1 MFDTVLIANRGAIAC
16 RIIRTL
22 RRMGVKS
29 VAVYSEADRHSLHV
43 SLADAAI
50 EIGPGPA
57 AQSYLRAEK
66 ILAAAQASGAQAIHP
81 GYGFLS
87 ENPGFAEDCAAAGI
101 AFIGPSPEQMRA
113 FGLKHTARD
122 LAAANHVPLLP
133 GSGLLSD
140 AGHAQAE
147 AARIGYPVMLKST
160 AGGGGIGM
168 RLIWSAD
175 ELVEAFQSVERLA
188 RANFKEAGIFLEKY
202 VEHARHIEVQIFG
215 DGKGHV
221 VALGE
226 RDCSV
231 QRRNQKVIEETPAPG
246 LTDAQRQNL
255 LDTAVRLGQAVGY
268 RSAGTVEFVYDTQS
282 GQFYF
287 LEVNTRLQ
295 VEHGVTEEVSGV
307 DLVEWMVR
315 EAAGELDLSGFHA
328 APQGASIQ
336 VRLYAEDPGK
346 DFQPAAGV
354 LTQVEFSPQARIE
367 TWVERGSEVPP
378 FYDPMLAKIIVKAD
392 DRAAALSKMQQA
404 LADTRIAGIECNLEY
419 LRQILADN
427 VFAEGRQTTRYLN
440 AFRYRPAT
448 LDVIEPGVQSSIQDW
463 PGRTGYWN
471 VGVPPSGPM
480 DHLAFRLANRLAGNA
495 EGTAGLELTVAGPT
509 LRFNTDAV
517 IALAGA
523 DMGAE
528 LDGQPLANWAA
539 HAIPAGSILKLGA
552 IKDTGTRA
560 YLAVRGGFDVPD
572 YLGSKSTFT
581 LGQFGGHAGRTLRVG
596 DVLHIH
602 LDLAQTVPPFEK
614 GGLGQPETWP
624 PSFGGLVSWLEVPSG
639 ISPDIAQV
647 EPSLNPPCP
656 PLTKGG
662 VAVPYT
668 HAWQIGVLYGPHGAP
683 DFFTEADIEMFFATD
698 WEVHY
703 NSSRTGVRLIGP
715 KPEWARRD
723 GGEAGLHPSNIHDNA
738 YAIGAVDFTG
748 DMPVILGP
756 DGPSLGGFVCPATI
770 VQAELWKMGQL
781 RPGDTVRFVR
791 LSQADAERLE
801 AAQDAAIAT
810 LSPPFEKGGQGGFGD
825 GSASATSEE
834 NPVAQPILHRT
845 PLTENPVEVVYRR
858 AGDKYLLIEYGPL
871 VLDLNLRFRV
881 HALMTRLET
890 EAIPGI
896 LDLTPGIRSLQVHYD
911 SRRLPL
917 DRLMDLLLAVE
928 RQLPAIEDMEVPT
941 RIVHLPL
948 SWDDAATRLAI
959 EKYMQSVRKDAPWC
973 PSNIEFIRRINDL
986 DSIDEVKRIVF
997 EASYLVMGLGD
1008 VYLGAPVATP
1018 VDPRH
1023 RLVTTKYNPARTWT
1037 PENAVGI
1044 GGAYMCVYGME
1055 GPGGYQFVGRT
1066 LQMWNRW
1073 RDERQGAAQFTAGK
1087 PWLLRFFDQI
1097 RFYPV
1102 SAEELLQIREDFPL
1116 GRYKLRI
1123 EETTFRL
1130 ADYNRFLADNAASIA
1145 AFKTQQ
1151 QTAFE
1156 AERERWKAAGQAD
1169 YATDASVAE
1178 AATDSELDL
1187 PEHGRAVASHIAGNV
1202 WKIMAAPGAKV
1213 KAGDPL
1219 VIVESMKME
1228 FSVAAPC
1235 DGTIYQV
1242 FCREGGQVS
1251 AGQDLLVLVVD

>member
-1 MFDTVLIANRGAIAC
+1 MFNKVLIANRGAIAC

-22 RRMGVKS
+22 RKMGVKS

-43 SLADAAI
+43 RLADEAV
-50 EIGPGPA
+50 EIGPAPA

-66 ILAAAQASGAQAIHP
+66 ILEVAKATGAQAIHP

-101 AFIGPSPEQMRA
+101 AFIGPSPAQMRA

-122 LAAANHVPLLP
+122 LAEHNEVPLLP

-246 LTDAQRQNL
+246 LTEMQRADL
-255 LDTAVRLGQAVGY
+255 LATAVRLGEAVGY
-268 RSAGTVEFVYDTQS
+268 RSAGTVEFVYDTRS
-282 GQFYF
+282 GEFYF

-315 EAAGELDLSGFHA
+315 EAAGELDLSGFK
-328 APQGASIQ
+328 PELQGASMQ

-354 LTQVEFSPQARIE
+354 LTEVVFPAKARIE
-367 TWVERGSEVPP
+367 SWVERGSDVPP
-378 FYDPMLAKIIVKAD
+378 FYDPMVAKIIVKGR
-392 DRAAALSKMQQA
+392 DRAEALEKMQQA
-404 LADTRIAGIECNLEY
+404 LVNTRVAGIESNLGY
-419 LRQILADN
+419 LAQIVRDA
-427 VFAEGRQTTRYLN
+427 VFREGRQTTRYLN

-448 LDVIEPGVQSSIQDW
+448 VDVIEPGVQSSIQDW
-463 PGRTGYWN
+463 PGRTGYWD

-480 DHLAFRLANRLAGNA
+480 DALALRLANQLAGNE
-495 EGTAGLELTVAGPT
+495 EGAAALELTVAGPT
-509 LRFNTDAV
+509 LRFNCDAMV
-517 IALAGA
+517 ALAGA

-528 LDGQPLANWAA
+528 LDGMPLANWEV
-539 HAIPAGSILKLGA
+539 HAIKAGSILKLGA
-552 IKDTGTRA
+552 IQDTGCRT

-596 DVLHIH
+596 DVLH
-602 LDLAQTVPPFEK
+602 LPSPPAPPPPAGE
-614 GGLGQPETWP
+614 GGAAVRERVASSLPAALQP
-624 PSFGGLVSWLEVPSG
+624 
-639 ISPDIAQV
+639 
-647 EPSLNPPCP
+647 
-656 PLTKGG
+656 
-662 VAVPYT
+662 PYT
-668 HAWQIGVLYGPHGAP
+668 HAWEIGVLYGPHGAP
-683 DFFTEADIEMFFATD
+683 DFFTDADIEMFFATD

-715 KPEWARRD
+715 RPQWARKD

-781 RPGDTVRFVR
+781 RPGDTVRFKR
-791 LSQADAERLE
+791 LSQTQAERME
-801 AAQDAAIAT
+801 IEQDRAVAS
-810 LSPPFEKGGQGGFGD
+810 LLPSPVSGGGIGGEGEPLAEPVLHRIPETD
-825 GSASATSEE
+825 
-834 NPVAQPILHRT
+834 NPVA
-845 PLTENPVEVVYRR
+845 VVYRR
-858 AGDKYLLIEYGPL
+858 AGDKYLLIEYGSL

-881 HALMTRLET
+881 HALMTHLQA
-890 EAIPGI
+890 EAVPGI

-911 SRRLPL
+911 SRVLPL
-917 DRLMDLLLAVE
+917 ARLMERLLAAE
-928 RQLPAIEDMEVPT
+928 EALPVIEDMQVPT
-941 RIVHLPL
+941 RIVHIPL
-948 SWDDAATRLAI
+948 SWDDAATKLAI

-973 PSNIEFIRRINDL
+973 PSNIEFIRRINGL
-986 DSIDEVKRIVF
+986 DSIEEVKRIVF
-997 EASYLVMGLGD
+997 DASYLVMGLGD

-1073 RDERQGAAQFTAGK
+1073 RATRDFSDGK
-1087 PWLLRFFDQI
+1087 PWLLRFFDQV
-1097 RFYPV
+1097 RFFPV
-1102 SAEELLQIREDFPL
+1102 SEQELLKIREDFPL
-1116 GRYKLRI
+1116 GRYQLKV
-1123 EETTFRL
+1123 EETTFSLRE
-1130 ADYNRFLADNAASIA
+1130 YNCFLSDNGASIT
-1145 AFKTQQ
+1145 AFKTRQQ
-1151 QTAFE
+1151 AAFE
-1156 AERERWKAAGQAD
+1156 AERERWRASGQAE
-1169 YATDASVAE
+1169 YASDLTVAE
-1178 AATDSELDL
+1178 AAPDSELDL
-1187 PEHGRAVASHIAGNV
+1187 PENGRAIASHVAGNV
-1202 WKIMAAPGAKV
+1202 WKVEAEEGASV
-1213 KAGDPL
+1213 KQGDPL

-1228 FSVAAPC
+1228 FAVLAPC
-1235 DGTIYQV
+1235 DGRIYKV

-1251 AGQDLLVLVVD
+1251 AGQDLLVLVSETE

>member
-1 MFDTVLIANRGAIAC
+1 MFEKVLIANRGAIAC

-22 RRMGVKS
+22 RKMGIKS

-43 SLADAAI
+43 RLADEAV
-50 EIGPGPA
+50 EIGPPAA
-57 AQSYLRAEK
+57 AQSYLRADRMLE
-66 ILAAAQASGAQAIHP
+66 AAKATGAQAIHP

-87 ENPGFAEDCAAAGI
+87 ENPGFAQDCAAAGI
-101 AFIGPSPEQMRA
+101 AFIGPSPAQMRA

-122 LAAANHVPLLP
+122 LAEANRVPLLP

-140 AGHAQAE
+140 AGHARAE

-215 DGKGHV
+215 DGQGHV

-246 LTDAQRQNL
+246 LTDVQRANL
-255 LDTAVRLGQAVGY
+255 LATAVRLGEAVGY
-268 RSAGTVEFVYDTQS
+268 RSAGTVEFVYDTQN
-282 GQFYF
+282 GAFYF

-295 VEHGVTEEVSGV
+295 VEHGVTEEVTGV

-315 EAAGELDLSGFHA
+315 EAAGELDLSGFKA
-328 APQGASIQ
+328 EPQGASMQ

-354 LTQVEFSPQARIE
+354 LTEVVFPADARIE
-367 TWVERGSEVPP
+367 TWVERGSDVPP
-378 FYDPMLAKIIVKAD
+378 FYDPMVAKLIVKGR
-392 DRAAALSKMQQA
+392 DRAEALVKMQQV
-404 LADTRIAGIECNLEY
+404 LAQTRVAGIETNLGY
-419 LRQILADN
+419 LGQIVRDA

-440 AFRYRPAT
+440 AFHYRPAT
-448 LDVIEPGVQSSIQDW
+448 IDVIEPGVQSSLQDW
-463 PGRTGYWN
+463 PGRTGYWD

-480 DHLAFRLANRLAGNA
+480 DALALRLANRLAGNE
-495 EGTAGLELTVAGPT
+495 EGAAALELTVAGPT
-509 LRFNTDAV
+509 LRFNCDAV

-528 LDGQPLANWAA
+528 LDGVQIANWAA
-539 HAIPAGSILKLGA
+539 RSVRAGAILKLGA
-552 IKDTGTRA
+552 VRDTGCRA

-572 YLGSKSTFT
+572 YLGSKATFT

-596 DVLHIH
+596 DVLH
-602 LDLAQTVPPFEK
+602 
-614 GGLGQPETWP
+614 
-624 PSFGGLVSWLEVPSG
+624 VSAADDAAIEHALPAAL
-639 ISPDIAQV
+639 IPRH
-647 EPSLNPPCP
+647 
-656 PLTKGG
+656 
-662 VAVPYT
+662 T
-668 HAWQIGVLYGPHGAP
+668 HAWEIGVLYGPHGAP
-683 DFFTEADIEMFFATD
+683 DFFTDADIETFFATD

-703 NSSRTGVRLIGP
+703 NSNRTGVRLIGP
-715 KPEWARRD
+715 RPQWARKD
-723 GGEAGLHPSNIHDNA
+723 GGEAGLHPSNLHDNA

-781 RPGDTVRFVR
+781 KPGDTVRFRR
-791 LSQADAERLE
+791 LTRDQANALQR
-801 AAQDAAIAT
+801 AQDAAIAALDAPAFAT
-810 LSPPFEKGGQGGFGD
+810 LPPDHAPLGTPVLRHLQPEGEGTHAAKPDLVVRQSGDANLLFE
-825 GSASATSEE
+825 
-834 NPVAQPILHRT
+834 L
-845 PLTENPVEVVYRR
+845 
-858 AGDKYLLIEYGPL
+858 GPL
-871 VLDLNLRFRV
+871 VLDMGLRFRIQ
-881 HALMTRLET
+881 ALM
-890 EAIPGI
+890 EAVKHAGLPGI
-896 LDLTPGIRSLQVHYD
+896 LDLTPGIRSLQVHFD
-911 SRRLPL
+911 PRVVDQDTLLERVVALEDGLPPL
-917 DRLMDLLLAVE
+917 D
-928 RQLPAIEDMEVPT
+928 DMEVPS

-948 SWDDAATRLAI
+948 SWDDPATKLAI
-959 EKYMQSVRKDAPWC
+959 EKYMQSVRPDAPWC
-973 PSNIEFIRRINDL
+973 PSNIEFIRRINGL
-986 DSIDEVKRIVF
+986 DSIEDVFNVVF
-997 EASYLVMGLGD
+997 EAGYVVMGLGD

-1044 GGAYMCVYGME
+1044 GGAYLCVYGME

-1073 RDERQGAAQFTAGK
+1073 RETREFTDGK
-1087 PWLLRFFDQI
+1087 PWLLRFFDQV
-1097 RFYPV
+1097 RFFPV
-1102 SAEELLQIREDFPL
+1102 SEAELLKIREDFPL
-1116 GRYKLRI
+1116 GRYPLKI
-1123 EETTFRL
+1123 EETTFSLRE
-1130 ADYNRFLADNAASIA
+1130 YNAFLAQNAASIT
-1145 AFKTQQ
+1145 AFKTRQQ
-1151 QTAFE
+1151 AAFD
-1156 AERERWKAAGQAD
+1156 AERERWRASGQAD
-1169 YATDASVAE
+1169 YASDLTVAE
-1178 AATDSELDL
+1178 AAPDSELEL
-1187 PEHGRAVASHIAGNV
+1187 PEHGRAIASHVAGNV
-1202 WKIMAAPGAKV
+1202 WKVEVEDGAEV
-1213 KAGDPL
+1213 KQGDAL

-1228 FSVAAPC
+1228 FAVLAPC
-1235 DGTIYQV
+1235 DGRIHKV

-1251 AGQDLLVLVVD
+1251 AGQDLLVLVSA

>member
-1 MFDTVLIANRGAIAC
+1 MFKKVLIANRGAIAC

-22 RRMGVKS
+22 RTMGVKS

-43 SLADAAI
+43 RLADEAV
-50 EIGPGPA
+50 EIGPAPA

-66 ILAAAQASGAQAIHP
+66 ILEAAQATGAQAIHP

-101 AFIGPSPEQMRA
+101 AFIGPSPAQMRA

-122 LAAANHVPLLP
+122 LAEHNKVPLLP
-133 GSGLLSD
+133 GSGLLID

-215 DGKGHV
+215 DGKGQV

-246 LTDAQRQNL
+246 LTDVQREQL
-255 LDTAVRLGQAVGY
+255 LATAVRLGEAVGY
-268 RSAGTVEFVYDTQS
+268 RSAGTVEFVYDTLS

-295 VEHGVTEEVSGV
+295 VEHGVTEEVTGV
-307 DLVEWMVR
+307 DLVEWMVK
-315 EAAGELDLSGFHA
+315 EAAGELDLSGFRA
-328 APQGASIQ
+328 EPQGASMQ

-354 LTQVEFSPQARIE
+354 LTEVVFPADARIE

-378 FYDPMLAKIIVKAD
+378 FYDPMVAKIIVKGR
-392 DRAAALSKMQQA
+392 DRAEALENMQQV
-404 LADTRIAGIECNLEY
+404 LANTRVAGIETNLGY
-419 LRQILADN
+419 LAQIVRDA
-427 VFAEGRQTTRYLN
+427 VFVEGRQTTRYLN
-440 AFRYRPAT
+440 AFHYRPAT
-448 LDVIEPGVQSSIQDW
+448 VDVIEPGVQSSIQDW
-463 PGRTGYWN
+463 PGRTGYWD

-480 DHLAFRLANRLAGNA
+480 DALALRLANRLAGN
-495 EGTAGLELTVAGPT
+495 EGGTAALELTVAGPT
-509 LRFNTDAV
+509 LRFNCDAR

-539 HAIPAGSILKLGA
+539 HAVKAGSILKLGA
-552 IKDTGTRA
+552 IRDTGCRS
-560 YLAVRGGFDVPD
+560 YLAVCGGFDVPD

-596 DVLHIH
+596 DVLHMH
-602 LDLAQTVPPFEK
+602 QVDV
-614 GGLGQPETWP
+614 GR
-624 PSFGGLVSWLEVPSG
+624 PSG
-639 ISPDIAQV
+639 RHVGLKPNLHPA
-647 EPSLNPPCP
+647 
-656 PLTKGG
+656 
-662 VAVPYT
+662 YT
-668 HAWQIGVLYGPHGAP
+668 HAWEIGVLYGPHGAP
-683 DFFTEADIEMFFATD
+683 DFFTDADIDMFFATD

-715 KPEWARRD
+715 RPEWARKD

-781 RPGDTVRFVR
+781 RPGDTVRFKR
-791 LSQADAERLE
+791 LSQAQAERLE

-810 LSPPFEKGGQGGFGD
+810 CSPPFEKGGQGGFSTGSPPVTPTGIPPSPPFSKGGD
-825 GSASATSEE
+825 DSLAEPVLHRIPASD
-834 NPVAQPILHRT
+834 NPVAVI
-845 PLTENPVEVVYRR
+845 YRR

-881 HALMTRLET
+881 HALMTHLQ
-890 EAIPGI
+890 ALAVPGI

-911 SRRLPL
+911 SRVLPL
-917 DRLMDLLLAVE
+917 AKLMDLLLAAE
-928 RQLPAIEDMEVPT
+928 KALPAIEDMQVPT
-941 RIVHLPL
+941 RIVHIPL
-948 SWDDAATRLAI
+948 SWDDAATQLAI

-973 PSNIEFIRRINDL
+973 PSNIEFIRRINGL
-986 DSIDEVKRIVF
+986 DSIEEVKRIVF
-997 EASYLVMGLGD
+997 DASYLVMGLGD

-1073 RDERQGAAQFTAGK
+1073 RQTADFTDGK
-1087 PWLLRFFDQI
+1087 PWLLRFFDQV
-1097 RFYPV
+1097 RFFPV
-1102 SAEELLQIREDFPL
+1102 SEAELLKIREDFPL
-1116 GRYKLRI
+1116 GRYQLKV
-1123 EETTFRL
+1123 EETRFSLRE
-1130 ADYNRFLADNAASIA
+1130 YNRFLADNIESIV

-1151 QTAFE
+1151 QASFD
-1156 AERERWKAAGQAD
+1156 AERERWRASGQAE
-1169 YATDASVAE
+1169 YASDLTVAE
-1178 AATDSELDL
+1178 AAPDSELDL
-1187 PEHGRAVASHIAGNV
+1187 PENGRAIASHVAGNV
-1202 WKIMAAPGAKV
+1202 WKVEVEEGAEV
-1213 KAGDPL
+1213 KKGDPL

-1228 FSVAAPC
+1228 FAVLAPC
-1235 DGTIYQV
+1235 DGRIHKV

-1251 AGQDLLVLVVD
+1251 AGQDLLVLVSEE

>member
-1 MFDTVLIANRGAIAC
+1 
-16 RIIRTL
+16 
-22 RRMGVKS
+22 
-29 VAVYSEADRHSLHV
+29 
-43 SLADAAI
+43 
-50 EIGPGPA
+50 
-57 AQSYLRAEK
+57 
-66 ILAAAQASGAQAIHP
+66 
-81 GYGFLS
+81 
-87 ENPGFAEDCAAAGI
+87 
-101 AFIGPSPEQMRA
+101 
-113 FGLKHTARD
+113 
-122 LAAANHVPLLP
+122 
-133 GSGLLSD
+133 
-140 AGHAQAE
+140 
-147 AARIGYPVMLKST
+147 
-160 AGGGGIGM
+160 
-168 RLIWSAD
+168 
-175 ELVEAFQSVERLA
+175 
-188 RANFKEAGIFLEKY
+188 
-202 VEHARHIEVQIFG
+202 
-215 DGKGHV
+215 
-221 VALGE
+221 
-226 RDCSV
+226 
-231 QRRNQKVIEETPAPG
+231 
-246 LTDAQRQNL
+246 
-255 LDTAVRLGQAVGY
+255 
-268 RSAGTVEFVYDTQS
+268 
-282 GQFYF
+282 
-287 LEVNTRLQ
+287 
-295 VEHGVTEEVSGV
+295 
-307 DLVEWMVR
+307 MVR
-315 EAAGELDLSGFHA
+315 EAAGELDLSDFRP

-419 LRQILADN
+419 LRQILADS
-427 VFAEGRQTTRYLN
+427 VFSEGRQTTRYLN

-517 IALAGA
+517 IALTGA

-539 HAIPAGSILKLGA
+539 HSVPAGSILKLGA
-552 IKDTGTRA
+552 IKDTGART
-560 YLAVRGGFDVPD
+560 YLAVQGGFDVPD

-596 DVLHIH
+596 DVLHLH
-602 LDLAQTVPPFEK
+602 LGPAQSSPPFEK
-614 GGLGQPETWP
+614 GGLGGGS
-624 PSFGGLVSWLEVPSG
+624 PSEAEAAPL
-639 ISPDIAQV
+639 
-647 EPSLNPPCP
+647 LNPPCP
-656 PLTKGG
+656 PLQKGG
-662 VAVPYT
+662 VVVPYT

-683 DFFTEADIEMFFATD
+683 DFFTDADIDMFFATD

-715 KPEWARRD
+715 KPEWARSD

-738 YAIGAVDFTG
+738 YAIGAIDFTG

-791 LSQADAERLE
+791 LSQAEAERLE
-801 AAQDAAIAT
+801 AVQDAAIAT
-810 LSPPFEKGGQGGFGD
+810 LIPPFEKEGPGGRSAGVAEAEALQNPPRPPFTKGGENQV
-825 GSASATSEE
+825 AS
-834 NPVAQPILHRT
+834 PILHRT
-845 PLTENPVEVVYRR
+845 PLTDNPVEVVYRR

-871 VLDLNLRFRV
+871 VLDLTLRFRV
-881 HALMTRLET
+881 HALMTRLEA

-911 SRRLPL
+911 SRALPL
-917 DRLMDLLLAVE
+917 NRLMERLQAAE
-928 RQLPAIEDMEVPT
+928 RQLPAIEDMQVPT

-986 DSIDEVKRIVF
+986 ESIDEVKRIVF

-1073 RDERQGAAQFTAGK
+1073 RQTREFSAGK

-1102 SAEELLQIREDFPL
+1102 SAEELLQIRADFPL
-1116 GRYKLRI
+1116 GRYPLRI
-1123 EETTFRL
+1123 EESTFSL
-1130 ADYNRFLADNAASIA
+1130 AEYTRFLADNAASIA
-1145 AFKTQQ
+1145 AFKTRQQ
-1151 QTAFE
+1151 AAFD
-1156 AERERWKAAGQAD
+1156 AERERWKAAGQDIVAS
-1169 YATDASVAE
+1169 DAAVAE
-1178 AATDSELDL
+1178 AGTDSELDL

-1202 WKIMAAPGAKV
+1202 WKLMAEPGAKV

-1228 FSVAAPC
+1228 FSVPAPC
-1235 DGTIYQV
+1235 DGTIYKV

-1251 AGQDLLVLVVD
+1251 AGQDLLVLVAE